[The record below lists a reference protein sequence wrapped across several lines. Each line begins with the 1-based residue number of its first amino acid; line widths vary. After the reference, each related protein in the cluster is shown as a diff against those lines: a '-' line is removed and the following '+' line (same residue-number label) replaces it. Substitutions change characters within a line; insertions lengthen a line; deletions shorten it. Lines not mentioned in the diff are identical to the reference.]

1 MGIFLS
7 WVLDG
12 DFCFEALVGGVF
24 DQGMGCS
31 YNSSGGCTTVILRLV
46 DICFQSL
53 VIPVSGCVE
62 SLGGLYPWV

>member
-24 DQGMGCS
+24 DQGIGCS
-31 YNSSGGCTTVILRLV
+31 YNSSGGCTIVILRLV
-46 DICFQSL
+46 DIFSSL
-53 VIPVSGCVE
+53 
-62 SLGGLYPWV
+62 